1 MVITDPFKNYYTYEV
16 KFVARY
22 NDPAKM
28 EDEDAFASQ
37 GTLYVTAENISKAI
51 EISQERLKKSG
62 WEQIEIYSVFD
73 TFYKKM
79 EE

>member
-1 MVITDPFKNYYTYEV
+1 
-16 KFVARY
+16 
-22 NDPAKM
+22 M
-28 EDEDAFASQ
+28 EDVFASK
-37 GTLYVTAENISKAI
+37 GTLYVTAENITKAI

-62 WEQIEIYSVFD
+62 WELIEIYSIFD